1 MTGGDYSSVESAAKL
16 FQSID
21 SLRRL
26 RSQKSQLDSLAASLH
41 DIETRIETATAATD
55 TAQRV
60 KEEEERRLQS
70 LQRELS
76 EAETQITGS
85 DTSRQIVHSLA
96 RLSLGRLS
104 VFRSLTDV
112 RSAFCEELSH
122 FFSSHASSSLS
133 DAIDA
138 WHERERQLE
147 SRAEEILGK
156 KLETQ
161 LELTTL
167 RKQVSEETSL
177 PDLAPLRETV
187 DRLRRELKATETAS
201 EETEETQFDVLLRR
215 KQSLVDALREKEEEM
230 ARLSKERGSRDGN
243 GTTSKRRRVETA
255 PCELSGT
262 ALRVVC

>member
-156 KLETQ
+156 KLEI
-161 LELTTL
+161 TTL
-167 RKQVSEETSL
+167 RKQASEETSL